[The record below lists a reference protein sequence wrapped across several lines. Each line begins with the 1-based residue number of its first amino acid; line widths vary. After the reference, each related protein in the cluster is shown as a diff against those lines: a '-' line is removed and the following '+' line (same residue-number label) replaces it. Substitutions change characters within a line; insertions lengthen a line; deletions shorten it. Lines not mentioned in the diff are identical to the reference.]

1 MFGQDVKGPTNAL
14 SPGAPSTSTPT
25 SSVNTTTISSSNS
38 CSFSPTQY
46 YSYSQN
52 IPTSTSNTN
61 TNTSGK
67 NQHHHNHIILSQ
79 NKVNASNNIKNLK
92 NSNKIQGK
100 RATLVEE
107 EDFNELTAVPTT
119 TTHIVIAAADNSSS
133 PSEQASKT
141 SRHLPPLKL
150 KQSINSAVI
159 SAQGPCSTIAASVRN
174 VLQRQQASTA
184 SVSSSTSPTTAAA
197 AATVQTK
204 SKRSTT
210 STNITPQ
217 TSADSQPNETTP
229 LVTPQHAVEEPPAY
243 AANINNSTSST
254 NSPPNNSINTT
265 YYQQQATTATTTA
278 AAATTVASTATN
290 VGPTPTT
297 ATTYTTYSHNSKTTR
312 SWPVIYRNPHHYDY
326 EALYANAAPKGPSQY
341 PAAVVS
347 SSFKQNCYSNQFKQ
361 SIVYSS
367 SNEDLSTINEC
378 PADGVVA
385 QGNGGRSSSSLIGC
399 GGGYNNNNNN
409 NYSNNSSSSSAAKYN
424 QQQQQQTTCYYFSPS
439 RHNSIYEHPSAVVA
453 SSLQYDPHSSS
464 AAAIESLRRSNSI
477 LLRNSSCS
485 SKIMMH
491 STGRGGGDLDSPTSL
506 NSAMDVTSNVGAS
519 NCCSSCCMGPPPLL
533 FLFVTLLMTTSATAM
548 LCAAIMTDHW
558 EHVKWDRASLERYSN
573 RSNLQLEW
581 IMDDTVA
588 MLKPDKRADHRFRR
602 DNLFLVP
609 MHGGI
614 WTLCIDLPL
623 HEIQELRRHPKF
635 PRSAPTCLNYLAG
648 SMENA
653 RGEEQRN
660 DWQHRMQNLSISCS
674 LVCLIILGSA
684 ALVGAFGVCQRQI
697 SAILITGVMYLL
709 AALFALF
716 TLMIIHFK
724 RQQGRPMLD
733 SDYDGTVDGIVAR
746 PGGPAIMAKN
756 LLGARV
762 FLTSWSLDLGWGG
775 VVLCAITSVLWIL
788 LSKIMRYNPFS
799 TLMI

>member
-1 MFGQDVKGPTNAL
+1 MFSLSIKSICHSLNGYKKG
-14 SPGAPSTSTPT
+14 
-25 SSVNTTTISSSNS
+25 
-38 CSFSPTQY
+38 
-46 YSYSQN
+46 
-52 IPTSTSNTN
+52 
-61 TNTSGK
+61 
-67 NQHHHNHIILSQ
+67 
-79 NKVNASNNIKNLK
+79 
-92 NSNKIQGK
+92 
-100 RATLVEE
+100 ATLVEE

-119 TTHIVIAAADNSSS
+119 TTHIVIAAAADSSSS
-133 PSEQASKT
+133 PSEPNSKT

-184 SVSSSTSPTTAAA
+184 VSATSPTTTAAP
-197 AATVQTK
+197 TK
-204 SKRSTT
+204 SKRSAT

-229 LVTPQHAVEEPPAY
+229 LVTPQNPVEDPPAY
-243 AANINNSTSST
+243 AANSTTNST
-254 NSPPNNSINTT
+254 NSPNNSINTT
-265 YYQQQATTATTTA
+265 YYQQQATNATTTA
-278 AAATTVASTATN
+278 AATVASTATN
-290 VGPTPTT
+290 NAGQTT

-326 EALYANAAPKGPSQY
+326 EALYANAPKGSSQY

-367 SNEDLSTINEC
+367 SNEDLSTINEY
-378 PADGVVA
+378 PADGAVA
-385 QGNGGRSSSSLIGC
+385 QGNGGRSSSLIGC
-399 GGGYNNNNNN
+399 GGGYSNNN
-409 NYSNNSSSSSAAKYN
+409 NNSSSSSSAKYS
-424 QQQQQQTTCYYFSPS
+424 QQQQPQQQTTCYYFSPS

-464 AAAIESLRRSNSI
+464 AAALESLRRSNSI

-491 STGRGGGDLDSPTSL
+491 QSNRGGAGGDLDSPTSL
-506 NSAMDVTSNVGAS
+506 NSGMDVTSTVGGT

-581 IMDDTVA
+581 IMEDTVA

>member
-1 MFGQDVKGPTNAL
+1 MFSLSIKSICHSLNGYKKG
-14 SPGAPSTSTPT
+14 
-25 SSVNTTTISSSNS
+25 
-38 CSFSPTQY
+38 
-46 YSYSQN
+46 
-52 IPTSTSNTN
+52 
-61 TNTSGK
+61 
-67 NQHHHNHIILSQ
+67 
-79 NKVNASNNIKNLK
+79 
-92 NSNKIQGK
+92 
-100 RATLVEE
+100 ATLVEE

-119 TTHIVIAAADNSSS
+119 TTHIVIAAAAPADSSS
-133 PSEQASKT
+133 TSEPNSKT

-150 KQSINSAVI
+150 KQSI

-184 SVSSSTSPTTAAA
+184 ATSPTTTTAAA
-197 AATVQTK
+197 QNK
-204 SKRSTT
+204 SKRSAT

-217 TSADSQPNETTP
+217 TSAESQPNETTP
-229 LVTPQHAVEEPPAY
+229 LVVTPQHPAEEPPAY
-243 AANINNSTSST
+243 AANSTSST
-254 NSPPNNSINTT
+254 NSPNNSINTT
-265 YYQQQATTATTTA
+265 YYQQAAPNAATTTTA
-278 AAATTVASTATN
+278 TVASTATN
-290 VGPTPTT
+290 AGTTPT

-326 EALYANAAPKGPSQY
+326 EALYANAPKGPSQY

-367 SNEDLSTINEC
+367 SNEDLSTINEY
-378 PADGVVA
+378 PADGAVA
-385 QGNGGRSSSSLIGC
+385 QGNGGRSSSLIGC
-399 GGGYNNNNNN
+399 GGGYNNNNNSS
-409 NYSNNSSSSSAAKYN
+409 SNSNSSAKYSQQ

-491 STGRGGGDLDSPTSL
+491 QSTRGGGGDLDSPTSL
-506 NSAMDVTSNVGAS
+506 NSAMDVTSTVGGS

-581 IMDDTVA
+581 IMEDTVA